1 MAVETTVSKPA
12 IKSSQNWAN
21 VGAVAA
27 IGILGKTVPAV
38 GDFLS
43 AHPKLVVGAMGIMN
57 ILWRT
62 FITKK
67 PIEGIITQK

>member
-21 VGAVAA
+21 VGVVAVL
-27 IGILGKTVPAV
+27 GVLGKTVPAV

-43 AHPKLVVGAMGIMN
+43 AHPELVVSAVGLMN